1 MAKTLSLGDDV
12 AVSDAPFE
20 RSGGEI
26 KRFPFELPGDLSTTN
41 PAVLMFGI
49 TPDDDVRYIVLLND
63 DFSDPNNLPSDK
75 IVDDQ
80 ELHGAT
86 FRTLHEVI
94 PGNKFRGGEGFTNLL
109 DFRVVSGKAKIHDV
123 VLLFQRNVTVLDS

>member
-1 MAKTLSLGDDV
+1 MAKTLSLGDYL

-20 RSGGEI
+20 RSAGEV
-26 KRFPFELPGDLSTTN
+26 KRFTFELPGDLSSAN

-49 TPDDDVRYIVLLND
+49 TPDDDVHYIVLLND
-63 DFSDPNNLPSDK
+63 DLADPNNIPSDK

-80 ELHGAT
+80 ELNGAT

-94 PGNKFRGGEGFTNLL
+94 PGNKLRDGQGLTNLL
-109 DFRVVSGKAKIHDV
+109 DFRVVSGKARIHDV
-123 VLLFQRNVTVLDS
+123 VLLYQRNVTVLD